1 MGAGPSEQ
9 SIRLQ
14 HWKDAPPPKLFFS
27 FRNFV
32 FLNFFFSL
40 PFLFCIVAF
49 FVSLSASLILRHSRN
64 HTLSSTHCTLI
75 PSLSPSPPHLLLW
88 LVRWECVFEGG
99 WGEGGLMSAQAMIRS
114 EELICCGSAPQRL
127 ISIPPLTPQL
137 PHTVQ
142 RHNRLSFPSLLPF
155 FFLVFFKTVLP
166 SCPNNERYK
175 YHCYALSQLSWSTPF
190 DWAKRL
196 SGMK

>member
-1 MGAGPSEQ
+1 M
-9 SIRLQ
+9 
-14 HWKDAPPPKLFFS
+14 PPPQTFFFFS
-27 FRNFV
+27 K
-32 FLNFFFSL
+32 LCLPQFFFSL

-99 WGEGGLMSAQAMIRS
+99 WGEGGLMSARAMIRS

-155 FFLVFFKTVLP
+155 FFQVFFKTVLP

-175 YHCYALSQLSWSTPF
+175 YHSYALSQLSWSTPF